1 MSRRPRFSLFVLCS
15 LACGCSAIL
24 GLDERV
30 PTSEPNL
37 TEAGAS
43 ADGARQKEGTSDAS
57 GDLSVVDD
65 PLCGAVAGYWPGE
78 LAPTDLTKKNDLS
91 WTPLASNA
99 AYTEGKLGVAFS
111 LKTGAL
117 ESQDFSRLATAD
129 AFAISLWWKTTEVYK
144 LFVKL
149 EKSGTKSLSVAST
162 ETTFEVAFGTQKV
175 SFPTEIVRTT
185 FAHLTLVLRSLPSGS
200 SAEVYVNGAM
210 VGGPKSLASA
220 VTPGAFPA
228 GSVLTFGEPTFA
240 GALDE
245 ITIFNRAIDKDEA
258 RRLYETGLG
267 CGAGLQR
274 PVLDREA
281 LRCPPPATAPKVLCG
296 IPQEGIIDTPAVCSP
311 ATSTFC
317 CSTGLCRSSSS
328 CIASVGVV
336 EMTCATAADCAGGV
350 CCATN
355 IVPNEVFALECTA
368 LGKSPVTSCKA
379 TCDAGETQLCAKT
392 GECKAGKCTGFK
404 ARVPSNVFPPLPST
418 YALGACLP

>member
-1 MSRRPRFSLFVLCS
+1 MSRRPRFSLFALCS
-15 LACGCSAIL
+15 FACGCSAIL

-30 PTSEPNL
+30 PTSEPLL
-37 TEAGAS
+37 TEAGS
-43 ADGARQKEGTSDAS
+43 SLDGASQQEGAAGDAR
-57 GDLSVVDD
+57 GDVLVVDD
-65 PLCGAVAGYWPGE
+65 SLCGAVAGYWPGE
-78 LAPTDLTKKNDLS
+78 LAPTDLTKKNDLF
-91 WTPLASNA
+91 WKPAASDA

-117 ESQDFSRLATAD
+117 ESQDFSRLASAD

-144 LFVKL
+144 LFVTL
-149 EKSGTKSLSVAST
+149 EKGGSKSLSIAST
-162 ETTFEVAFGTQKV
+162 NATFEVAFGTQKV

-200 SAEVYVNGAM
+200 SAEVYVNGAI

-220 VTPGAFPA
+220 VTLGAFPA

-258 RRLYETGLG
+258 RRLYERGLG

-281 LRCPPPATAPKVLCG
+281 LRCPAPATAPKVLCG
-296 IPQEGIIDTPAVCSP
+296 SLDPPAVCSP
-311 ATSTFC
+311 ATSTIC

-336 EMTCATAADCAGGV
+336 DMTCATAADCAGGAV

-355 IVPNEVFALECTA
+355 IGPNEVFALECTA

-379 TCDAGETQLCAKT
+379 TCGAGETQLCAKT
-392 GECKAGKCTGFK
+392 GDCNAGKCTGFK
-404 ARVPSNVFPPLPST
+404 ARVPSPVFPPLPST

>member
-1 MSRRPRFSLFVLCS
+1 MNRRPRFSLYILCS
-15 LACGCSAIL
+15 FACGCSAIL

-30 PTSEPNL
+30 PSSEPNL

-43 ADGARQKEGTSDAS
+43 LDGAISTGGDAGDAS
-57 GDLSVVDD
+57 GDVSMLDD
-65 PLCGAVAGYWPGE
+65 PLCGTVAGYWPGE
-78 LAPTDLTKKNDLS
+78 LTPTDLSKRNDLF
-91 WTPLASNA
+91 WKPAASNA
-99 AYTEGKLGVAFS
+99 AYTEGKFGVAFS
-111 LKTGAL
+111 LKTAAL
-117 ESQDFSRLATAD
+117 ESQDFSRLASVD
-129 AFAISLWWKTTEVYK
+129 AFAISLWWKATKGYEY
-144 LFVKL
+144 FVIL
-149 EKSGTKSLSVAST
+149 EKGASKSLAIGST
-162 ETTFEVAFGTQKV
+162 NATFEVAFGTELV
-175 SFPTEIVRTT
+175 SFPAEIVRTT

-210 VGGPKSLASA
+210 VGGPKSLARA

-228 GSVLTFGEPTFA
+228 GSVLTFGGPTFS

-281 LRCPPPATAPKVLCG
+281 LRCPAPATAPHVLCG
-296 IPQEGIIDTPAVCSP
+296 SYEPPAVCSP
-311 ATSTFC
+311 VDQTFC
-317 CSTGLCRSSSS
+317 CSTGLCKSSSQ
-328 CIASVGVV
+328 CIASVGIV
-336 EMTCATAADCAGGV
+336 ERTCATAADCAGGV

-355 IVPNEVFALECTA
+355 ILPNEVFALECTA
-368 LGKSPVTSCKA
+368 LGKSPATLCRA

-404 ARVPSNVFPPLPST
+404 AQRNDSVFPPLPST